1 MVFSSSVF
9 FMAFLPVTVFIYF
22 LIPERFLRA
31 RNLWLLAASLLFYGW
46 GEPKYIAVMAFS
58 IVFNYVFGRVIGHLR
73 ETADRETTLPAAE
86 DNAKSL
92 TGDRAGGDEKAA
104 GQAYCAADIA
114 GNDNRKILRRAKL
127 AMVLCVIGNLAILGF
142 FKYTDFLIGTVNDL
156 LGGQLSLLH
165 IALPIGISFYT
176 FQTMSY
182 IIDVYW
188 GKVPAQKDF
197 IAFAAYVTLFP
208 QLIAGPIVRYA
219 DVAVMLVGRKTNVE
233 QIAEGIR
240 RFIIGFGKKVLLA
253 NQVYVIWNEITAMD
267 LEQISFATAWLGA
280 LAFTFQIYF
289 DFSGYSD
296 MAIGLGKIFGFDYLE
311 NFNYPY
317 ISRSITEFWRRW
329 HMSLSSWF
337 KEYVY
342 VPLGGNRKG
351 LARQLLNIAIVWALT
366 GLWHGASWNFVAW
379 GVYFGVILIIE
390 KLWLLRALDK
400 CPAFVG
406 HVYSLILIV
415 LGWVI
420 FGLTDFSRMA
430 AYIAHMFG
438 GASAFVDES
447 FLYLATSRV
456 WLLIFCAIGSTPLV
470 KCVCERVAARLTA
483 MRGGET
489 LLGVLESA
497 VLLAVFA
504 LSIAFLVSGSYNP
517 FLYFRF

>member
-1 MVFSSSVF
+1 
-9 FMAFLPVTVFIYF
+9 MAFLPITLVLYF
-22 LIPERFLRA
+22 LIPERFLKV
-31 RNLWLLAASLLFYGW
+31 RNLWLLIASLIFYSW

-58 IVFNYVFGRVIGHLR
+58 IVFNYVMGRLVSR
-73 ETADRETTLPAAE
+73 
-86 DNAKSL
+86 S
-92 TGDRAGGDEKAA
+92 KALLVF
-104 GQAYCAADIA
+104 C
-114 GNDNRKILRRAKL
+114 LF
-127 AMVLCVIGNLAILGF
+127 GNLAILGF

-156 LGGQLSLLH
+156 FGGSISLLN

-182 IIDVYW
+182 IIDVYR
-188 GKVPAQKDF
+188 GKVPPQRDF

-208 QLIAGPIVRYA
+208 QLIAGPIVRYS
-219 DVAVMLVGRKTNVE
+219 DVAVMLVGRKSNLG
-233 QIAEGIR
+233 QIAEGVR

-253 NQVYVIWNEITAMD
+253 NQIYVIWKEITLMPTS
-267 LEQISFATAWLGA
+267 EISTATAWLGA
-280 LAFTFQIYF
+280 TCFTFQIYF

-351 LARQLLNIAIVWALT
+351 LPRQIFNIAVVWALT

-379 GVYFGVILIIE
+379 GIYFGVILILE
-390 KLWLLRALDK
+390 KLWILKWLEK
-400 CPAFVG
+400 CPACVG
-406 HVYSLILIV
+406 HLYSLVLIV

-420 FGLTDFSRMA
+420 FALTDFSQMKE
-430 AYIAHMFG
+430 YLLMMFG
-438 GASAFVDES
+438 GASAFIDS
-447 FLYLATSRV
+447 DFKYLAWSRIWV
-456 WLLIFCAIGSTPLV
+456 LIACAIGSTPLV
-470 KCVCERVAARLTA
+470 KLVCERIA
-483 MRGGET
+483 GGLSSVRNGDVWLGALET
-489 LLGVLESA
+489 A
-497 VLLAVFA
+497 VLLGILA

>member
-9 FMAFLPVTVFIYF
+9 FMAFLPITLLLYF
-22 LIPERFLRA
+22 LIPERFLKV
-31 RNLWLLAASLLFYGW
+31 RNLWLLIASLIFYGW

-58 IVFNYVFGRVIGHLR
+58 ILFNYVMGRIV
-73 ETADRETTLPAAE
+73 
-86 DNAKSL
+86 AKSRPL
-92 TGDRAGGDEKAA
+92 LIL
-104 GQAYCAADIA
+104 CIA
-114 GNDNRKILRRAKL
+114 
-127 AMVLCVIGNLAILGF
+127 GNLAILGF
-142 FKYTDFLIGTVNDL
+142 FKYTDFVIETVNAVSGGGLGL
-156 LGGQLSLLH
+156 LN

-182 IIDVYW
+182 IIDVYR
-188 GKVPAQKDF
+188 GKVLPQRDF

-208 QLIAGPIVRYA
+208 QLIAGPIVRYS
-219 DVAVMLVGRKTNVE
+219 DVAEKLVGRKTNLD
-233 QIAEGIR
+233 QIAEGVR
-240 RFIIGFGKKVLLA
+240 RFIVGFGKKVLLA
-253 NQVYVIWNEITAMD
+253 NQVYVIWNEITLMPVS
-267 LEQISFATAWLGA
+267 EISTAAAWLGA

-342 VPLGGNRKG
+342 IPLGGNRKG
-351 LARQLLNIAIVWALT
+351 LPRQILNIAVVWALT

-379 GVYFGVILIIE
+379 GMYFGVILILE
-390 KLWLLRALDK
+390 KLWILKWLEK
-400 CPAFVG
+400 CPAPVG
-406 HVYSLILIV
+406 HFYSLILIV

-420 FGLTDFSRMA
+420 FALTDFGQMHE
-430 AYIAHMFG
+430 YMQVMFG
-438 GASAFVDES
+438 GSADFVDGN
-447 FLYLATSRV
+447 FKYLAWSRIWV
-456 WLLIFCAIGSTPLV
+456 LIACTIGSTPLV
-470 KCVCERVAARLTA
+470 KLVCGRIAGTLSGVKN
-483 MRGGET
+483 GEVI
-489 LLGVLESA
+489 LGVLETV
-497 VLLAVFA
+497 VLLSNLA

>member
-9 FMAFLPVTVFIYF
+9 FMAFLPITILIYF
-22 LIPERFLRA
+22 VIPERFLKV
-31 RNLWLLAASLLFYGW
+31 RNLWLLLASLFFYGW
-46 GEPKYIAVMAFS
+46 GEPKYILVMAFS
-58 IVFNYVFGRVIGHLR
+58 ILFNYALGRVIGVLR
-73 ETADRETTLPAAE
+73 EQAEGAAPA
-86 DNAKSL
+86 SM
-92 TGDRAGGDEKAA
+92 G
-104 GQAYCAADIA
+104 
-114 GNDNRKILRRAKL
+114 RAKL

-142 FKYTDFLIGTVNDL
+142 FKYTDFLIGTINGLVGGDIRL
-156 LGGQLSLLH
+156 LN

-188 GKVPAQKDF
+188 GKVPAQRDF

-219 DVAVMLVGRKTNVE
+219 DVAVMLVGRRTNVE

-240 RFIIGFGKKVLLA
+240 RFVIGFGKKVLLA

-267 LEQISFATAWLGA
+267 MTQISMATAWLGA
-280 LAFTFQIYF
+280 VAFTFQIYF

-342 VPLGGNRKG
+342 IPLGGNRKG
-351 LARQLLNIAIVWALT
+351 AARQILNIGIVWALT
-366 GLWHGASWNFVAW
+366 GLWHGASWNFVVW
-379 GVYFGVILIIE
+379 GVYFGVILILE
-390 KLWLLRALDK
+390 KLWLLRALQR

-406 HVYSLILIV
+406 HLYSLILIV
-415 LGWVI
+415 LGWMI
-420 FGLTDFSRMA
+420 FGLTDFSQMA
-430 AYIAHMFG
+430 AYLAKMFG
-438 GASAFVDES
+438 GAYALADSD
-447 FLYLATSRV
+447 FLYLVTSRI
-456 WLLIFCAIGSTPLV
+456 WLLITCVIGSTPLV
-470 KCVCERVAARLTA
+470 KRVCEGITARLA
-483 MRGGET
+483 DVKGGET
-489 LLGVLESA
+489 LLGAAESL

-504 LSIAFLVSGSYNP
+504 LSVAFLVSGSYNP

>member
-9 FMAFLPVTVFIYF
+9 FMAFLPITIFVYF
-22 LIPERFLRA
+22 LIPARFLKA
-31 RNLWLLAASLLFYGW
+31 RNLWLLIASLLFYGW

-58 IVFNYVFGRVIGHLR
+58 IVFNYVFGRVIGRLR
-73 ETADRETTLPAAE
+73 TEADGQDAPLA
-86 DNAKSL
+86 
-92 TGDRAGGDEKAA
+92 AA
-104 GQAYCAADIA
+104 GVEVGKEGKTCDTA
-114 GNDNRKILRRAKL
+114 GSGGNGSGQTMRCAKL

-142 FKYTDFLIGTVNDL
+142 FKYTDFLIGTVNGL
-156 LGGQLSLLH
+156 LGGQLSLLN

-188 GKVPAQKDF
+188 GKVPAQRDF

-219 DVAVMLVGRKTNVE
+219 DVAVMLVGRTTNVE
-233 QIAEGIR
+233 QVAEGIR
-240 RFIIGFGKKVLLA
+240 RFIVGFGKKVLLA
-253 NQVYVIWNEITAMD
+253 NQVYVVWAEITAMD
-267 LEQISFATAWLGA
+267 LTQISLATAWLGA
-280 LAFTFQIYF
+280 VAFTFQIYF

-351 LARQLLNIAIVWALT
+351 LARQILNIAVVWTLT

-379 GVYFGVILIIE
+379 GVYFGVILILE
-390 KLWLLRALDK
+390 KLWLLRTLEK

-406 HVYSLILIV
+406 HLYSLILIV

-420 FGLTDFSRMA
+420 FGLTDFSQMA
-430 AYIAHMFG
+430 TYIACMFG
-438 GASAFVDES
+438 GASALLDGD
-447 FLYLATSRV
+447 FLYLATSRI
-456 WLLIFCAIGSTPLV
+456 WLLLFCAIGSTPLV
-470 KCVCERVAARLTA
+470 KCVCERIAVRLAAA
-483 MRGGET
+483 RGGET

>member
-9 FMAFLPVTVFIYF
+9 FMAFLPITLLLYF
-22 LIPERFLRA
+22 LIPERFLKV
-31 RNLWLLAASLLFYGW
+31 RNLWLLIASLIFYGW

-58 IVFNYVFGRVIGHLR
+58 ILFNYVMGRIV
-73 ETADRETTLPAAE
+73 
-86 DNAKSL
+86 AKSRPL
-92 TGDRAGGDEKAA
+92 LIL
-104 GQAYCAADIA
+104 CIA
-114 GNDNRKILRRAKL
+114 
-127 AMVLCVIGNLAILGF
+127 GNLAILGF
-142 FKYTDFLIGTVNDL
+142 FKYTDFVIETVNAVSGGGLGL
-156 LGGQLSLLH
+156 LN

-182 IIDVYW
+182 IIDVYR
-188 GKVPAQKDF
+188 GKVLPQRDF

-208 QLIAGPIVRYA
+208 QLIAGPIVRYSDA
-219 DVAVMLVGRKTNVE
+219 AEMLVGRKTNLD
-233 QIAEGIR
+233 QIAEGVR
-240 RFIIGFGKKVLLA
+240 RFIVGFGKKVLLA
-253 NQVYVIWNEITAMD
+253 NQVYVIWNEITLMPVS
-267 LEQISFATAWLGA
+267 EISTSAAWLGA

-342 VPLGGNRKG
+342 IPLGGNRKG
-351 LARQLLNIAIVWALT
+351 LPRQILNIAVVWALT

-379 GVYFGVILIIE
+379 GMYFGVILILE
-390 KLWLLRALDK
+390 KLWILKWLEK
-400 CPAFVG
+400 CPAPVG
-406 HVYSLILIV
+406 HLYSLILIV

-420 FGLTDFSRMA
+420 FALTDFGQMREYMQV
-430 AYIAHMFG
+430 MFG
-438 GASAFVDES
+438 GTADFVDGN
-447 FLYLATSRV
+447 FKYLAWSRIWV
-456 WLLIFCAIGSTPLV
+456 LIACTIGSTPLV
-470 KCVCERVAARLTA
+470 KLVCGRIAGTLSGVKN
-483 MRGGET
+483 GEVI
-489 LLGVLESA
+489 LGVLETV
-497 VLLAVFA
+497 VLLSILA

>member
-9 FMAFLPVTVFIYF
+9 FMAFLPITIFVYF
-22 LIPERFLRA
+22 LIPARFLKA
-31 RNLWLLAASLLFYGW
+31 RNLWLLIASLLFYGW

-58 IVFNYVFGRVIGHLR
+58 IVFNYVFGRVIGRLR
-73 ETADRETTLPAAE
+73 TEADGQDAPLA
-86 DNAKSL
+86 
-92 TGDRAGGDEKAA
+92 AA
-104 GQAYCAADIA
+104 GVEVGKERKACDTA
-114 GNDNRKILRRAKL
+114 GSGGNGSGQTMRCAKL

-142 FKYTDFLIGTVNDL
+142 FKYTDFLIGTVNGL
-156 LGGQLSLLH
+156 LGGQLSLLN

-188 GKVPAQKDF
+188 GKVPAQRDF

-219 DVAVMLVGRKTNVE
+219 DVAVMLVGRTTNVE
-233 QIAEGIR
+233 QVAEGIR
-240 RFIIGFGKKVLLA
+240 RFIVGFGKKVLLA
-253 NQVYVIWNEITAMD
+253 NQVYVVWAEITAMD
-267 LEQISFATAWLGA
+267 LTQISLATAWLGA
-280 LAFTFQIYF
+280 VAFTFQIYF

-351 LARQLLNIAIVWALT
+351 LARQILNIAVVWTLT

-379 GVYFGVILIIE
+379 GVYFGVILILE
-390 KLWLLRALDK
+390 KLWLLRTLEK

-406 HVYSLILIV
+406 HLYSLILIV

-420 FGLTDFSRMA
+420 FGLTDFSQMA
-430 AYIAHMFG
+430 TYIACMFG
-438 GASAFVDES
+438 GASALLDGD
-447 FLYLATSRV
+447 FLYLATSRI
-456 WLLIFCAIGSTPLV
+456 WLLLFCAIGSTPLV
-470 KCVCERVAARLTA
+470 KCVCERIAVRLAAA
-483 MRGGET
+483 RGGET

>member
-9 FMAFLPVTVFIYF
+9 FMAFLPITIFVYF
-22 LIPERFLRA
+22 LIPARFLKA
-31 RNLWLLAASLLFYGW
+31 RNLWLLIASLLFYGW

-58 IVFNYVFGRVIGHLR
+58 IVFNYVFGRVIGRLR
-73 ETADRETTLPAAE
+73 TEADGQDAPLA
-86 DNAKSL
+86 
-92 TGDRAGGDEKAA
+92 AA
-104 GQAYCAADIA
+104 GVEVGKEGKTCDTA
-114 GNDNRKILRRAKL
+114 GSGGNGSGQTMRCAKL

-142 FKYTDFLIGTVNDL
+142 FKYTDFLIGTVNGL
-156 LGGQLSLLH
+156 LGGQLSLLN

-188 GKVPAQKDF
+188 GKVPAQRDF

-219 DVAVMLVGRKTNVE
+219 DVAVMLVGRTTNVE
-233 QIAEGIR
+233 QVAEGIR
-240 RFIIGFGKKVLLA
+240 RFIVGFGKKVLLA
-253 NQVYVIWNEITAMD
+253 NQVYVVWAEITAMD
-267 LEQISFATAWLGA
+267 LTQISLATAWLGA
-280 LAFTFQIYF
+280 VAFTFQIYF

-351 LARQLLNIAIVWALT
+351 LARQILNIAVVWTLT

-379 GVYFGVILIIE
+379 GVYFGVILILE
-390 KLWLLRALDK
+390 KLWLLRALEK

-406 HVYSLILIV
+406 HLYSLILIV

-420 FGLTDFSRMA
+420 FGLTDFSQMA
-430 AYIAHMFG
+430 TYIACMFG
-438 GASAFVDES
+438 GASALLDGD
-447 FLYLATSRV
+447 FLYLATSRI
-456 WLLIFCAIGSTPLV
+456 WLLLFCAIGSTPLV
-470 KCVCERVAARLTA
+470 KCVCERIAVRLAAA
-483 MRGGET
+483 RGGET

>member
-9 FMAFLPVTVFIYF
+9 FMAFLPITIFVYF
-22 LIPERFLRA
+22 LIPARFLKA
-31 RNLWLLAASLLFYGW
+31 RNLWLLIASLLFYGW

-58 IVFNYVFGRVIGHLR
+58 IVFNYVFGRVIGRLR
-73 ETADRETTLPAAE
+73 TEADGQDAPLA
-86 DNAKSL
+86 
-92 TGDRAGGDEKAA
+92 AA
-104 GQAYCAADIA
+104 GVEVGKEGKACDIA
-114 GNDNRKILRRAKL
+114 GSGGNGSGQTMRCAKL

-142 FKYTDFLIGTVNDL
+142 FKYTDFLIGTVNGL
-156 LGGQLSLLH
+156 LGGQLSLLN

-188 GKVPAQKDF
+188 GKVPAQRDF

-219 DVAVMLVGRKTNVE
+219 DVAVMLVGRTTNVE
-233 QIAEGIR
+233 QVAEGIR
-240 RFIIGFGKKVLLA
+240 RFIVGFGKKVLLA
-253 NQVYVIWNEITAMD
+253 NQVYVVWAEITAMD
-267 LEQISFATAWLGA
+267 LTQISLATAWLGA
-280 LAFTFQIYF
+280 VAFTFQIYF

-351 LARQLLNIAIVWALT
+351 LARQILNIAVVWTLT

-379 GVYFGVILIIE
+379 GVYFGVILILE
-390 KLWLLRALDK
+390 KLWLLRTLEK

-406 HVYSLILIV
+406 HLYSLILIV

-420 FGLTDFSRMA
+420 FGLTDFSQMA
-430 AYIAHMFG
+430 TYIACMFG
-438 GASAFVDES
+438 GASALLDGD
-447 FLYLATSRV
+447 FLYLATSRI
-456 WLLIFCAIGSTPLV
+456 WLLLFCAIGSTPLV
-470 KCVCERVAARLTA
+470 KCVCERIAVRLAAA
-483 MRGGET
+483 RGGET

>member
-1 MVFSSSVF
+1 
-9 FMAFLPVTVFIYF
+9 MAFLPITIFVYF
-22 LIPERFLRA
+22 LIPARFLKA
-31 RNLWLLAASLLFYGW
+31 RNLWLLIASLLFYGW

-58 IVFNYVFGRVIGHLR
+58 IVFNYVFGRVIGRLR
-73 ETADRETTLPAAE
+73 TEADGQDAPLA
-86 DNAKSL
+86 
-92 TGDRAGGDEKAA
+92 AA
-104 GQAYCAADIA
+104 GVEVGKEGKACDTA
-114 GNDNRKILRRAKL
+114 GSGGNGSGQTMRCAKL

-142 FKYTDFLIGTVNDL
+142 FKYTDFLIGTVNGL
-156 LGGQLSLLH
+156 LGGQLSLLN

-188 GKVPAQKDF
+188 GKVPAQRDF

-219 DVAVMLVGRKTNVE
+219 DVAVMLVGRTTNVE
-233 QIAEGIR
+233 QVAEGIR
-240 RFIIGFGKKVLLA
+240 RFIVGFGKKVLLA
-253 NQVYVIWNEITAMD
+253 NQVYVVWAEITAMD
-267 LEQISFATAWLGA
+267 LTQISLATAWLGA
-280 LAFTFQIYF
+280 VAFTFQIYF

-351 LARQLLNIAIVWALT
+351 LARQILNIAVVWTLT

-379 GVYFGVILIIE
+379 GVYFGVILILE
-390 KLWLLRALDK
+390 KLWLLRTLEK

-406 HVYSLILIV
+406 HLYSLILIV

-420 FGLTDFSRMA
+420 FGLTDFSQMA
-430 AYIAHMFG
+430 TYIACMFG
-438 GASAFVDES
+438 GASALLDGD
-447 FLYLATSRV
+447 FLYLATSRI
-456 WLLIFCAIGSTPLV
+456 WLLLFCAIGSTPLV
-470 KCVCERVAARLTA
+470 KCVCERIAVRLAAA
-483 MRGGET
+483 RGGET

>member
-9 FMAFLPVTVFIYF
+9 FMAFLPITLVLYF
-22 LIPERFLRA
+22 LIPERFLKV
-31 RNLWLLAASLLFYGW
+31 RNLWLLIASLIFYGW

-58 IVFNYVFGRVIGHLR
+58 IVFNYVMGRLVSR
-73 ETADRETTLPAAE
+73 
-86 DNAKSL
+86 S
-92 TGDRAGGDEKAA
+92 KALLVF
-104 GQAYCAADIA
+104 C
-114 GNDNRKILRRAKL
+114 L
-127 AMVLCVIGNLAILGF
+127 AGNLAILGF

-156 LGGQLSLLH
+156 FGGSISLLN

-182 IIDVYW
+182 IIDVYR
-188 GKVPAQKDF
+188 GKVPPQRDF

-208 QLIAGPIVRYA
+208 QLIAGPIVRYS
-219 DVAVMLVGRKTNVE
+219 DVAVMLVGRKSNLE
-233 QIAEGIR
+233 QIAEGVR

-253 NQVYVIWNEITAMD
+253 NQIYVIWNEITLMPT
-267 LEQISFATAWLGA
+267 LEISTATAWLGA
-280 LAFTFQIYF
+280 IAFTFQIYF

-351 LARQLLNIAIVWALT
+351 LPRQIFNIAVVWALT

-379 GVYFGVILIIE
+379 GVYFGVILILE
-390 KLWLLRALDK
+390 KLWILRWLEK

-406 HVYSLILIV
+406 HLYSLVLIV

-420 FGLTDFSRMA
+420 FALTDFSQMKE
-430 AYIAHMFG
+430 YLLMMFG
-438 GASAFVDES
+438 GASAFIDS
-447 FLYLATSRV
+447 DFKYLAWSRIWV
-456 WLLIFCAIGSTPLV
+456 LIACAIGSTPLV
-470 KCVCERVAARLTA
+470 KLVCGRITGGFSSIKNGDVWLGALEAAV
-483 MRGGET
+483 
-489 LLGVLESA
+489 LLGVL
-497 VLLAVFA
+497 A

>member
-9 FMAFLPVTVFIYF
+9 FMAFLPITVLVYF
-22 LIPERFLRA
+22 LIPERFLKI
-31 RNLWLLAASLLFYGW
+31 RNLWLLLASLLFYGW

-58 IVFNYVFGRVIGHLR
+58 IVFNYVFGRVIGRLLAQ
-73 ETADRETTLPAAE
+73 ADEQEALLAGAAE
-86 DNAKSL
+86 
-92 TGDRAGGDEKAA
+92 TEAA
-104 GQAYCAADIA
+104 GRNDVA
-114 GNDNRKILRRAKL
+114 GSDENSSRQRLRRAKL
-127 AMVLCVIGNLAILGF
+127 AMVLCVIGNLTILGF
-142 FKYTDFLIGTVNDL
+142 FKYTDFLIGTVNGL

-188 GKVPAQKDF
+188 GKVPAQRDF

-253 NQVYVIWNEITAMD
+253 NQVYVIWNEITAME
-267 LEQISFATAWLGA
+267 LEQISLATAWLGA

-430 AYIAHMFG
+430 TYIAHMFG
-438 GASAFVDES
+438 GAAALVDEN

-456 WLLIFCAIGSTPLV
+456 WLLIFARSAPRRWSNAYANVSRRGLRR
-470 KCVCERVAARLTA
+470 CEAARLCWA
-483 MRGGET
+483 CWNR
-489 LLGVLESA
+489 
-497 VLLAVFA
+497 
-504 LSIAFLVSGSYNP
+504 
-517 FLYFRF
+517 RFCWQCSPCRLHF

>member
-9 FMAFLPVTVFIYF
+9 FMAFLPITIFVYF
-22 LIPERFLRA
+22 LIPARFLKA
-31 RNLWLLAASLLFYGW
+31 RNLWLLIASLLFYGW

-58 IVFNYVFGRVIGHLR
+58 IVFNYVFGRVIGRLR
-73 ETADRETTLPAAE
+73 TEADGQDAPLA
-86 DNAKSL
+86 
-92 TGDRAGGDEKAA
+92 AA
-104 GQAYCAADIA
+104 GVEVGKEGKACDTA
-114 GNDNRKILRRAKL
+114 GSGGNGSGQTMRCAKL

-142 FKYTDFLIGTVNDL
+142 FKYTDFLIGTVNGL
-156 LGGQLSLLH
+156 LGGQLSLLN

-188 GKVPAQKDF
+188 GKVPAQRDF

-219 DVAVMLVGRKTNVE
+219 DVAVMLVGRTTNVE
-233 QIAEGIR
+233 QVAEGIR
-240 RFIIGFGKKVLLA
+240 RFIVGFGKKVLLA
-253 NQVYVIWNEITAMD
+253 NQVYVVWAEITAMD
-267 LEQISFATAWLGA
+267 LTQISLATAWLGA
-280 LAFTFQIYF
+280 VAFTFQIYF

-351 LARQLLNIAIVWALT
+351 LARQILNIAVVWTLT

-379 GVYFGVILIIE
+379 GVYFGVILILE
-390 KLWLLRALDK
+390 KLWLLRTLEK

-406 HVYSLILIV
+406 HLYSLILIV

-420 FGLTDFSRMA
+420 FGLTDFSQMA
-430 AYIAHMFG
+430 TYIACMFG
-438 GASAFVDES
+438 GASALLDGD
-447 FLYLATSRV
+447 FLYLATSRI
-456 WLLIFCAIGSTPLV
+456 WLLLFCAIGSTPLV
-470 KCVCERVAARLTA
+470 KCVCERIAVRLAAA
-483 MRGGET
+483 RGGET

>member
-9 FMAFLPVTVFIYF
+9 FMAFLPITLLLYF
-22 LIPERFLRA
+22 LIPERFLKV
-31 RNLWLLAASLLFYGW
+31 RNLWLLIASLIFYGW

-58 IVFNYVFGRVIGHLR
+58 ILFNYVMGRIV
-73 ETADRETTLPAAE
+73 
-86 DNAKSL
+86 AKSRPL
-92 TGDRAGGDEKAA
+92 L
-104 GQAYCAADIA
+104 
-114 GNDNRKILRRAKL
+114 ILCI
-127 AMVLCVIGNLAILGF
+127 VGNLAILGF
-142 FKYTDFLIGTVNDL
+142 FKYTDFVIETMNAVSGGGLGL
-156 LGGQLSLLH
+156 LN

-182 IIDVYW
+182 IIDVYR
-188 GKVPAQKDF
+188 GKVLPQRDF

-208 QLIAGPIVRYA
+208 QLIAGPIVRYS
-219 DVAVMLVGRKTNVE
+219 DVAEMLVGRMTNLD
-233 QIAEGIR
+233 QIAEGVR
-240 RFIIGFGKKVLLA
+240 RFIVGFGKKVLLA
-253 NQVYVIWNEITAMD
+253 NQVYVIWNEITLMPVS
-267 LEQISFATAWLGA
+267 EISTAAAWLGA

-342 VPLGGNRKG
+342 IPLGGNRKG
-351 LARQLLNIAIVWALT
+351 LPRQILNIAVVWALT

-379 GVYFGVILIIE
+379 GMYFGVILILE
-390 KLWLLRALDK
+390 KLWILKWLEK
-400 CPAFVG
+400 CPAPVG
-406 HVYSLILIV
+406 HLYSLILIV

-420 FGLTDFSRMA
+420 FALTDFGQMREYMQV
-430 AYIAHMFG
+430 MFG
-438 GASAFVDES
+438 GSADFVDGN
-447 FLYLATSRV
+447 FKYLAWSRIWV
-456 WLLIFCAIGSTPLV
+456 LIACTIGSTPLV
-470 KCVCERVAARLTA
+470 KLVCGRIAGTLSGVKN
-483 MRGGET
+483 GEVI
-489 LLGVLESA
+489 LGVLETV
-497 VLLAVFA
+497 VLLSILA

>member
-9 FMAFLPVTVFIYF
+9 FMAFLPITLILYF
-22 LIPERFLRA
+22 LIPQRHLKL
-31 RNLWLLAASLLFYGW
+31 RNLWLLLASLVFYAW

-58 IVFNYVFGRVIGHLR
+58 ILFNYIMGLAI
-73 ETADRETTLPAAE
+73 E
-86 DNAKSL
+86 AKH
-92 TGDRAGGDEKAA
+92 
-104 GQAYCAADIA
+104 
-114 GNDNRKILRRAKL
+114 RAKPML
-127 AMVLCVIGNLAILGF
+127 IACVCGNLAILGF
-142 FKYTDFLIGTVNDL
+142 FKYTDFVLESVNGL
-156 LGGQLSLLH
+156 FGGEISLLN

-188 GKVPAQKDF
+188 GRVSAQRDF

-208 QLIAGPIVRYA
+208 QLIAGPIVRYS
-219 DVAVMLVGRKTNVE
+219 DVATMLVGRTSTAE
-233 QIAEGIR
+233 QLAEGIR

-253 NQVYVIWNEITAMD
+253 NQVYVIWKEIISMD
-267 LEQISFATAWLGA
+267 MEQMSTATAWLGA

-342 VPLGGNRKG
+342 IPLGGNRKG
-351 LARQLLNIAIVWALT
+351 LPRQLLNIAIVWALT

-379 GVYFGVILIIE
+379 GMYFGIILIIE
-390 KLWLLRALDK
+390 KLFLLKALQR
-400 CPAFVG
+400 CPTAIG
-406 HVYSLILIV
+406 HIYSLILII

-420 FGLTDFSRMA
+420 FALTDFSQMS
-430 AYIAHMFG
+430 AYIANMFG
-438 GASAFVDES
+438 GARLLIDSDFK
-447 FLYLATSRV
+447 YLAGSRL
-456 WLLIFCAIGSTPLV
+456 WLLVICAVGSTPLIKQLSAKISQAV
-470 KCVCERVAARLTA
+470 GRLSC
-483 MRGGET
+483 GQSI
-489 LLGVLESA
+489 LGVAEAAL
-497 VLLAVFA
+497 LLAVFA
-504 LSIAFLVSGSYNP
+504 LSVAFLVSGSYNP